1 MRALRK
7 TGFKIFA
14 RYQKCGLEGW
24 TDRSRRA
31 QRHANQLPFQIQ
43 ARIVQLGL
51 IEKTLPS

>member
-7 TGFKIFA
+7 TGFTIFA
-14 RYQKCGLEGW
+14 RYQKCGLEGL
-24 TDRSRRA
+24 TDRSRRP
-31 QRHANQLPFQIQ
+31 QWHANQLPFQIQ